1 VRELSRLIAAAQ
13 SEWRLPSV
21 SAGLLRDGEVVWTE
35 ALGIKEPGVP
45 ATPDLQY
52 RIGSITKTF
61 CAVAIMQLRDAG
73 ELGLDDPLAVH
84 LPDVPQQGPT
94 IRRMLAHTSGL
105 QREPVGEIWETLKPP
120 TRDELLA
127 SMAEAEMVLAPG
139 LAFHYSNLA
148 YALLGEV
155 VARRAGRPFEAHA
168 DERILRPLGLT
179 RTTWRRE
186 EPAARG
192 YFVDPWDDRLL
203 EEADLEPEATQS
215 VGGLWST
222 VGDLLRW
229 AWFLC
234 DPDPDV
240 LAPASVDEMRSVQ
253 VIRDAR
259 WRLGHGL
266 GLMLTRRGDRIYAGH
281 GGAMPGYLTALM
293 FSGADRVAAAVLTST
308 SAVAEPDELA
318 VTLCEKALELEPA
331 VPEPWEPGEAP
342 PDELAG
348 VPGRWW
354 SEGEEFVFRFRKGRL
369 EAKLPRSVLPPGV
382 FERVEADVYRTV
394 SGRERGELLRLV
406 RDEGGAVVK
415 MYWATYPFT
424 RTPQVFGRPPADSG
438 AQR

>member
-1 VRELSRLIAAAQ
+1 MRDLERLLTAAQ
-13 SEWRLPSV
+13 ADWQLPSV
-21 SAGLLRDGEVVWTE
+21 CAGLLRDGEIVWNR

-45 ATPDLQY
+45 ATPNLQY
-52 RIGSITKTF
+52 RVGSITKTF

-73 ELGLDDPLAVH
+73 ELELDDPLGEH
-84 LPDVPQQGPT
+84 LQDVPQRGPT
-94 IRRMLAHTSGL
+94 IRRMLSHTSGL

-120 TRDELLA
+120 TREELLA

-155 VARRAGRPFEAHA
+155 VARKTGRPFEEYA
-168 DERILRPLGLT
+168 DERILRPLGLR

-192 YFVDPWDDRLL
+192 YFVDPWDERLR
-203 EEADLEPEATQS
+203 EEADLEPESTQS

-222 VGDLLRW
+222 VDDLLRW
-229 AWFLC
+229 AWFFC
-234 DPDPDV
+234 EPEPAV
-240 LAPASVDEMRSVQ
+240 LAAVSVEEMLSVQ

-259 WRLGHGL
+259 WRGGHGL
-266 GLMLTRRGDRIYAGH
+266 GLMLTRRGDRVYAGH
-281 GGAMPGYLTALM
+281 GGAMPGFLTGLM
-293 FSGADRVAAAVLTST
+293 FSPAERIAAAVLTSA
-308 SAVAEPDELA
+308 SALAEPDELA
-318 VTLCEKALELEPA
+318 ATLCEKALELEPA
-331 VPEPWEPGEAP
+331 LVEPWQPGEAP

-354 SEGEEFVFRFRKGRL
+354 SEGEEFVFHYRRGRL
-369 EAKLPRSVLPPGV
+369 EAELPRSVLPPGV
-382 FERVEADVYRTV
+382 FERVEADLYRTV

-406 RDEGGAVVK
+406 RDETGAVVK

-424 RTPQVFGRPPADSG
+424 RQPETFGHAPG
-438 AQR
+438 

>member
-1 VRELSRLIAAAQ
+1 VSELSRLLATAQ
-13 SEWRLPSV
+13 AEQRLPSV
-21 SAGLLRDGEVVWTE
+21 SAALLRDGEVVWRE

-45 ATPDLQY
+45 ATPELQY

-61 CAVAIMQLRDAG
+61 CAVAIVQLRDAG
-73 ELGLDDPLAVH
+73 ELGLDDPLGDH
-84 LPDVPQQGPT
+84 LPDAPQQGPT
-94 IRRMLAHTSGL
+94 IRRMLSHTSGL

-148 YALLGEV
+148 FALLGEV
-155 VARRAGRPFEAHA
+155 VARKTGQPFEEYA
-168 DERILRPLGLT
+168 DARILWPLGLT

-192 YFVDPWDDRLL
+192 YFVDPWDERLR
-203 EEADLEPEATQS
+203 EEADLEPESTQS

-222 VGDLLRW
+222 VDDLCRW
-229 AWFLC
+229 AWFFC
-234 DPDPDV
+234 EPDPGV
-240 LAPASVDEMRSVQ
+240 LARASVDELLSVQ

-266 GLMLTRRGDRIYAGH
+266 GLMHMRRGDRVYAGH
-281 GGAMPGYLTALM
+281 GGAMPGYLSGLM
-293 FSGADRVAAAVLTST
+293 FSPADRVGAVVLTST
-308 SAVAEPDELA
+308 SAVAEPEELA
-318 VTLCEKALELEPA
+318 ISLCEQALELEPS

-354 SEGEEFVFRFRKGRL
+354 SEGEEFVFSFRKGRL

-382 FERVEADVYRTV
+382 FERVEADLYRTV

-406 RDEGGAVVK
+406 RDEAGAVVK

-424 RTPQVFGRPPADSG
+424 RAPEVFGHPEA
-438 AQR
+438 